1 MGQVSSC
8 GDIVNGFYS
17 FLGFTR
23 LTSKEIIQAA
33 VARGVQE
40 GAFGYF
46 TGPVP
51 TEPEGPFCF
60 DAGRSGKAW

>member
-1 MGQVSSC
+1 MDQVSSC

-40 GAFGYF
+40 GVFGYF

-51 TEPEGPFCF
+51 TE
-60 DAGRSGKAW
+60 DAR